1 MASRLGEDFLVFARE
16 WDGLTVVGQCSGTQR
31 LEYAEEVLRALG
43 EGYAPE
49 PGDEERAAGL
59 GILLLAAFALAVAA
73 ILLRLAARPR
83 RRG

>member
-1 MASRLGEDFLVFARE
+1 MGEDYLVYARSLDE
-16 WDGLTVVGQCSGTQR
+16 SLAVFRCSGTVQ
-31 LEYAEEVLRALG
+31 LEYAEEYWQELG
-43 EGYAPE
+43 EGHAPE
-49 PGDEERAAGL
+49 PGNEERAAGL